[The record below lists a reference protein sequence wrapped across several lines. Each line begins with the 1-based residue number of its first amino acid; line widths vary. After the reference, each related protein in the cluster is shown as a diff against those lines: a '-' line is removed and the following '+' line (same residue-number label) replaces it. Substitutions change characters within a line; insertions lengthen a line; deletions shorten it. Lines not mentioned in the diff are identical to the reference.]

1 MILFGY
7 LSAFLF
13 ALPPPRCT
21 SMCQETLL
29 VHWINVVLKQH
40 NWEQNR
46 YLLHNSQASRVFV
59 FFALAIAAET
69 FEYNFLEYKFFAE
82 KGFVWVLVM
91 LVTFKLLASLTRREV
106 NLKSFP
112 GIDFLQMR
120 IFKIAFHWDGV
131 REAIQIFPLKSK
143 LCILLYEMVDL
154 QHSCNEKCCLCS
166 LIALNAY
173 SQG

>member
-7 LSAFLF
+7 LSAFLS

-91 LVTFKLLASLTRREV
+91 LVTLKLLASLTRREV

-131 REAIQIFPLKSK
+131 REAIQTNIPAK
-143 LCILLYEMVDL
+143 E
-154 QHSCNEKCCLCS
+154 Q
-166 LIALNAY
+166 ALNFAVWNGR
-173 SQG
+173 SAAQLQWKMLFMLLNSFECI